1 MPVPLCLKKMCLMKI
16 EIQCTLSFALLK
28 GTIRQRNAQGGLE
41 PTHHPAVTPP
51 PPGNWPPGPVPSNQ
65 LWADPTIVDNLKKQ
79 ITQLN
84 SEVSLLRDK
93 NNQLMVEL
101 TSLKIQKVE
110 SVSSEEESTLVPS
123 KTTHL
128 RDADVKSPSTG

>member
-1 MPVPLCLKKMCLMKI
+1 M
-16 EIQCTLSFALLK
+16 
-28 GTIRQRNAQGGLE
+28 
-41 PTHHPAVTPP
+41 
-51 PPGNWPPGPVPSNQ
+51 
-65 LWADPTIVDNLKKQ
+65 DNLKKQ